1 MTIVEAARAVTGG
14 IDTHGEVHV
23 AAVLDGVGGLLG
35 TESFAA
41 DPDGYAELLTWL
53 KSFGDVG
60 KVGVEGTGS
69 YGAGIARFLARAGI
83 HVVEVDRQNRQARRQ
98 AGKSDP
104 LDALEAARA
113 AQSGRAQ
120 GRAKTRDGSVEAIR
134 VLVVAKRSARGARIK
149 ALGQM
154 RQLTF
159 SAPDQL
165 QSRLKGLPIAAFV
178 ATAQGLRP
186 TRSPD
191 VVTAATKASLS
202 SLAHRVA
209 DLEAEIADLDAMITP
224 LLKEAAPELL
234 DVYGVGID
242 TAAALLVAAGD
253 NPDRLRSEAA
263 WAHLCG
269 VSPLEASSGKV
280 TRHRLNRGGDRQAN
294 RALWHI
300 VITRLASDPRTQAYM
315 ERRVKDGRSKSEA
328 IRMLKRYVAR
338 EVYPYLPRA

>member
-1 MTIVEAARAVTGG
+1 MASIPTERSTWPLSWTRSEACSAPSRSPPTPT
-14 IDTHGEVHV
+14 D
-23 AAVLDGVGGLLG
+23 
-35 TESFAA
+35 
-41 DPDGYAELLTWL
+41 AELLTWL

-69 YGAGIARFLARAGI
+69 YGAGIARFLARAGV

-113 AQSGRAQ
+113 AQSGRAH

-165 QSRLKGLPIAAFV
+165 QSRLKGLPIAQFV
-178 ATAQGLRP
+178 AAAQGLRP

-191 VVTAATKASLS
+191 VVTAATKAALS

-209 DLEAEIADLDAMITP
+209 DLEAEIAELDAMITP
-224 LLKEAAPELL
+224 LLE
-234 DVYGVGID
+234 
-242 TAAALLVAAGD
+242 
-253 NPDRLRSEAA
+253 
-263 WAHLCG
+263 
-269 VSPLEASSGKV
+269 
-280 TRHRLNRGGDRQAN
+280 GGC
-294 RALWHI
+294 
-300 VITRLASDPRTQAYM
+300 
-315 ERRVKDGRSKSEA
+315 
-328 IRMLKRYVAR
+328 
-338 EVYPYLPRA
+338 PRAARGL